1 MTIIALNVLSEQ
13 SNHGVVQMPE
23 RQFPGAVIQGDS
35 LAILCEEARE
45 ISERLK
51 ALSNPDDDILFLAQE
66 HQEKLLSRL
75 LHYQKVLTRGPPKLV
90 IWSFS
95 FTEVTIVRSNPT
107 FEGSCAISRAA
118 PSTPR

>member
-75 LHYQKVLTRGPPKLV
+75 LHYQKVLAEYKMSLPYTRAAEASDLV
-90 IWSFS
+90 ILVHGGDDS
-95 FTEVTIVRSNPT
+95 
-107 FEGSCAISRAA
+107 AL
-118 PSTPR
+118 